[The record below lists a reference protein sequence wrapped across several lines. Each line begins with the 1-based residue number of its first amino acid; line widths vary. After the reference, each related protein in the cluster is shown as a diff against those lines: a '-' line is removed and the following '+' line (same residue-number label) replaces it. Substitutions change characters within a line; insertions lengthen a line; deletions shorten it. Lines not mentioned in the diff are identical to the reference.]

1 MLYDTGGG
9 LLIQPGVRWKPNQ
22 RLTVEGFYNYI
33 NGKLNGNP
41 TNNALSTADYVK
53 EFTLRVGA
61 QF

>member
-1 MLYDTGGG
+1 M
-9 LLIQPGVRWKPNQ
+9 IQPGVRWKPNQ